1 MTEPCLSWKL
11 LKTGVDYALALGL
24 CFVIL
29 AITLK
34 LWRADLHVP
43 FSYHGDSLFTQLW
56 IKGIVENGWYLHQER
71 VGFPDGSDLYDFPMS
86 DNFHFGVLK
95 LLALFSSDTAVIF
108 NVFYLLSF
116 PFVLLTSLAVLRQL
130 GIAGRLAVV
139 LALLYTFLPF
149 HFLRGLRG
157 HVFLMSYF
165 MVPPAVLVAL
175 WICLARGASSPSQG
189 QTREVTTFTKSQWLV
204 VFSICLGLSSTG
216 IYYAFFAC
224 FLFGVAGLICLSRGD
239 VRGAVIGLALVGLVS
254 LGVVVNLLP
263 NILYRQTHGANPE
276 AVVRVLA
283 APEVFG
289 MKFTQL
295 VLPMS
300 MHRIGWLAQWKTA
313 YNAALPVGCSDFG
326 YLGLFGVLGFV
337 GLLGRFLFRRAKPSP
352 PDLLDIVQVF
362 NVCAVLLATVG
373 GFGMVASLFAGA
385 WLRCFERMSI
395 VIAFLSLLGVG
406 VVVNRWLDRFPNIS
420 RSRFLLPGILGCVL
434 AGALWEETS
443 SFFVPSYA
451 ALRKEYAQDAC
462 FVRAIEASLSP
473 GAAIFQLPY
482 VPFPENGF
490 LHRMGDY
497 EHFRAYLRS
506 RTLRWSYGA
515 IKGRAGDAWQKRT
528 ANLPAEQMA
537 SQLLAAGFE
546 AIYVDRH
553 GFDDNGVRLEQELTQ
568 SVGRPVLVSPDAR
581 FVLFK
586 LSNYEAASA
595 RQGR

>member
-1 MTEPCLSWKL
+1 
-11 LKTGVDYALALGL
+11 
-24 CFVIL
+24 
-29 AITLK
+29 
-34 LWRADLHVP
+34 
-43 FSYHGDSLFTQLW
+43 
-56 IKGIVENGWYLHQER
+56 
-71 VGFPDGSDLYDFPMS
+71 
-86 DNFHFGVLK
+86 
-95 LLALFSSDTAVIF
+95 
-108 NVFYLLSF
+108 
-116 PFVLLTSLAVLRQL
+116 
-130 GIAGRLAVV
+130 
-139 LALLYTFLPF
+139 
-149 HFLRGLRG
+149 
-157 HVFLMSYF
+157 
-165 MVPPAVLVAL
+165 
-175 WICLARGASSPSQG
+175 
-189 QTREVTTFTKSQWLV
+189 
-204 VFSICLGLSSTG
+204 
-216 IYYAFFAC
+216 
-224 FLFGVAGLICLSRGD
+224 
-239 VRGAVIGLALVGLVS
+239 
-254 LGVVVNLLP
+254 
-263 NILYRQTHGANPE
+263 
-276 AVVRVLA
+276 
-283 APEVFG
+283 
-289 MKFTQL
+289 
-295 VLPMS
+295 
-300 MHRIGWLAQWKTA
+300 
-313 YNAALPVGCSDFG
+313 
-326 YLGLFGVLGFV
+326 
-337 GLLGRFLFRRAKPSP
+337 
-352 PDLLDIVQVF
+352 
-362 NVCAVLLATVG
+362 
-373 GFGMVASLFAGA
+373 
-385 WLRCFERMSI
+385 
-395 VIAFLSLLGVG
+395 
-406 VVVNRWLDRFPNIS
+406 
-420 RSRFLLPGILGCVL
+420 VL